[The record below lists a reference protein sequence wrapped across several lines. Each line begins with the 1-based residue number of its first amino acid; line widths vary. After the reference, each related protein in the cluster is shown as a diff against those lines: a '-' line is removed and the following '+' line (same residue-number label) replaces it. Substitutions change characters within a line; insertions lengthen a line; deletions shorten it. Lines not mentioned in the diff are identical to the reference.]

1 MAIIW
6 SIHRLQ
12 VSSIRGF
19 RFWQLICRPWDHSSA
34 PVIVTPRS
42 LMVARRAILA
52 PTVRILGSI
61 GPMKLLTRPAP
72 SETIGPTAIFERLQI
87 CCPPRIFLFME
98 KFILR
103 QFAVRS
109 SVSTWRLPQ
118 AEPITCR
125 AITTGAVPISPSPTV
140 MQNLT
145 DGSAVRLIIQLP
157 MWITTAPTQ
166 AGTREQRVAPI

>member
-1 MAIIW
+1 MEIIW

-19 RFWQLICRPWDHSSA
+19 RFWQRICRPWGHSSA
-34 PVIVTPRS
+34 PGIVTPRS
-42 LMVARRAILA
+42 LMVASRAILA

-61 GPMKLLTRPAP
+61 GPMMLPIRPAH
-72 SETIGPTAIFERLQI
+72 SETIEPTAIVERLQT

-103 QFAVRS
+103 EFAARS
-109 SVSTWRLPQ
+109 LGSTWRLPQ
-118 AEPITCR
+118 AERITCR

-145 DGSAVRLIIQLP
+145 DGSAVRLIILLR
-157 MWITTAPTQ
+157 MWITTASTQ
-166 AGTREQRVAPI
+166 AGTREPLVGPI

>member
-19 RFWQLICRPWDHSSA
+19 RFWQRICRPWDHSSA

-61 GPMKLLTRPAP
+61 GPMMLLTRPAP
-72 SETIGPTAIFERLQI
+72 WETIGPTAIFERLPT

-98 KFILR
+98 KFIR
-103 QFAVRS
+103 REFAARS
-109 SVSTWRLPQ
+109 SELTWRLPQ
-118 AEPITCR
+118 AERITCR

-145 DGSAVRLIIQLP
+145 DGSAVLLIIQLRT
-157 MWITTAPTQ
+157 WITTASTQ
-166 AGTREQRVAPI
+166 AGTREPLVGPI